1 MTSLI
6 QPPPYTTTARRRH
19 ARRAAHAPAREA
31 RTRRSDDA
39 VLASYIRELS
49 AAAGLPMRRPTDH
62 SDELR

>member
-6 QPPPYTTTARRRH
+6 QPAPHTTTARRRR

-49 AAAGLPMRRPTDH
+49 ATGAPRARR
-62 SDELR
+62 

>member
-6 QPPPYTTTARRRH
+6 QSASHTTTARRHR
-19 ARRAAHAPAREA
+19 ARRPAHAPAREA

-49 AAAGLPMRRPTDH
+49 AAGASAPRARR
-62 SDELR
+62 